1 MTSPTTVIVAVLGWL
16 LATAGVAEDDRGLR
30 RVPIR
35 DPQGQEVGWYE
46 GSYALLI
53 GVSDYTAGWPDL
65 ELFIDRAWWRADLPW
80 SPIFL
85 EIKTPKG
92 RVSPAQTAVH
102 AELQAAGCAVEIV
115 RSVEDVT
122 EVLGNYLTSGG
133 DNGRS
138 SI

>member
-1 MTSPTTVIVAVLGWL
+1 MTEAELHKLIVDYLQIALPAGSVVHHSPNEGRHKVAYRAKQKRLGM
-16 LATAGVAEDDRGLR
+16 R
-30 RVPIR
+30 
-35 DPQGQEVGWYE
+35 
-46 GSYALLI
+46 
-53 GVSDYTAGWPDL
+53 AGWPDL

-122 EVLGNYLTSGG
+122 EVLDKYLTTSGG
-133 DNGRS
+133 DDGRH

>member
-1 MTSPTTVIVAVLGWL
+1 MNEAELHKLIVDYLQIALPAGSVVHHSPNEGRHKVAYRAKQKRLGM
-16 LATAGVAEDDRGLR
+16 R
-30 RVPIR
+30 
-35 DPQGQEVGWYE
+35 
-46 GSYALLI
+46 
-53 GVSDYTAGWPDL
+53 AGWPDL
-65 ELFIDRAWWRADLPW
+65 ELFIDRTWWRADLPW

-122 EVLGNYLTSGG
+122 EVLDKYLTTSGG
-133 DNGRS
+133 DDGRH

>member
-1 MTSPTTVIVAVLGWL
+1 MNEAELHKLIVDYLQIALPAGSVVHHSPNEGRHKVAYRAKQKRLGM
-16 LATAGVAEDDRGLR
+16 R
-30 RVPIR
+30 
-35 DPQGQEVGWYE
+35 
-46 GSYALLI
+46 
-53 GVSDYTAGWPDL
+53 AGWPDL
-65 ELFIDRAWWRADLPW
+65 ELFIDRTWWRADLPW

-122 EVLGNYLTSGG
+122 EVIDKYLTTSGG
-133 DNGRS
+133 DDGRH